1 MRQGIKVTFHPLKRI
16 IGINTARTVI
26 IKVAIH
32 VSQEKNKTKQ
42 NKKQLYTFK
51 AKQQNHFAASLEE
64 KKQKEIP
71 QLSFYVVVIVLV
83 CLFVLV
89 FLGPHWWHVEI
100 PRLGIKS
107 ALKLMATATAT
118 QDPNLVWKLHCSS
131 QQQLTF

>member
-1 MRQGIKVTFHPLKRI
+1 MFPRK
-16 IGINTARTVI
+16 
-26 IKVAIH
+26 
-32 VSQEKNKTKQ
+32 KNKTKQ
-42 NKKQLYTFK
+42 KKNPALHIKSK
-51 AKQQNHFAASLEE
+51 AAKPFCCILGR

>member
-16 IGINTARTVI
+16 IGMNTARTVI

-32 VSQEKNKTKQ
+32 VSQGEK
-42 NKKQLYTFK
+42 KKKKK
-51 AKQQNHFAASLEE
+51 AALHIQSKAAKPFCCILGR

-83 CLFVLV
+83 CLFVLA

-107 ALKLMATATAT
+107 AL
-118 QDPNLVWKLHCSS
+118 
-131 QQQLTF
+131 